1 MLFSMSD
8 MWHSLGLP
16 THPALGKIL
25 AQSSREGGRETNAG
39 NDKIRDQRPGPECKE
54 SRMCCPLLPQMKERS
69 LKLERFLST
78 CKWPVCHQNLSPSSE
93 SPQMKS

>member
-1 MLFSMSD
+1 MLFRMSD

-25 AQSSREGGRETNAG
+25 AQSSREGGRETNAAND

-54 SRMCCPLLPQMKERS
+54 SRRCCPLLPRMKERS
-69 LKLERFLST
+69 LKLERFFST
-78 CKWPVCHQNLSPSSE
+78 
-93 SPQMKS
+93 